1 MVTNNSQEALDGAAM
16 STPTQKTADKRD
28 KVGTSVI
35 SNPPIVPAASADDYY
50 PGGRIGLTLWISA
63 VAILAG
69 YLLWDLVTALLFR

>member
-1 MVTNNSQEALDGAAM
+1 MATDNTRESIDGTAM
-16 STPTQKTADKRD
+16 SSPLQKTAGNRD

-35 SNPPIVPAASADDYY
+35 SDPPVLPVADEDYY
-50 PGGRIGLTLWISA
+50 PGGRIGLTVWISA